1 MQSKQRKRR
10 KRKGVV
16 MPEHRLRAVD
26 STGYNPSAA
35 IGGGGGG
42 GEMLEPRVARL
53 ESDVEHIKVN
63 LVDIRA
69 DLRVLGS
76 NSSIMQRD
84 TAVIMQKLVDIEN
97 AISKKRM
104 LTTSNPKLLHVQ
116 INKSYGQSA
125 LCLSSSLPQPA

>member
-1 MQSKQRKRR
+1 
-10 KRKGVV
+10 
-16 MPEHRLRAVD
+16 
-26 STGYNPSAA
+26 
-35 IGGGGGG
+35 
-42 GEMLEPRVARL
+42 MLEPRVARL

-97 AISKKRM
+97 AISKKANVDYIESKIV
-104 LTTSNPKLLHVQ
+104 TCANKQIIWAIGTLLVLF
-116 INKSYGQSA
+116 SA
-125 LCLSSSLPQPA
+125 ATGIILKFIA